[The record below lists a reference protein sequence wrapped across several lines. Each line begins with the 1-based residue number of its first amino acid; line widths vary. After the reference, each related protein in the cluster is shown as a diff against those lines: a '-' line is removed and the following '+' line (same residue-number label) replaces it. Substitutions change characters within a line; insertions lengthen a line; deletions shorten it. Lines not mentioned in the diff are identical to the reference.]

1 MQNAQL
7 NCVPLQKTFRK
18 APIMNRIK
26 EFLEAEGMS
35 QTELAHRLG
44 KSFNTV
50 NLYAANK
57 VQPPLPVLYKIA
69 EILSVDVRELL
80 VPIKSI

>member
-1 MQNAQL
+1 MEYIIKLCIFAND
-7 NCVPLQKTFRK
+7 NEKSS
-18 APIMNRIK
+18 MNRIK
-26 EFLEAEGMS
+26 EFLEVKGMS
-35 QTELAHRLG
+35 QTDLAHRLG

-57 VQPPLPVLYKIA
+57 VQPPIPVLYQIA

-80 VPIKSI
+80 VSTKNI